1 MARKDQAI
9 EEIEEMLLEAWEL
22 HMRLP
27 DRERGWLASG
37 SRSGWPQIVRDRL
50 EGDYPDVDARPRQQ
64 LSRREMALVDR
75 VFLSDA
81 CLTLEVAPVLRPLLA
96 VVLALKV
103 RPGAGGFSWPR
114 VWGALGGRES
124 GVTSETLRKR
134 YERLLTQL
142 ALVEAGRSRVAAVAI
157 SGR

>member
-1 MARKDQAI
+1 
-9 EEIEEMLLEAWEL
+9 MLLEAWEL

-50 EGDYPDVDARPRQQ
+50 EGDYPDIDARPRQQ

-81 CLTLEVAPVLRPLLA
+81 CLTLEVAPALRPLIA
-96 VVLALKV
+96 VVLALKA

-114 VWGALGGRES
+114 VWGALGGRDA
-124 GVTSETLRKR
+124 GVTSDALRMR
-134 YERLLTQL
+134 YERVLRQL
-142 ALVEAGRSRVAAVAI
+142 ALVEAGRARVAEDAI
-157 SGR
+157 SG